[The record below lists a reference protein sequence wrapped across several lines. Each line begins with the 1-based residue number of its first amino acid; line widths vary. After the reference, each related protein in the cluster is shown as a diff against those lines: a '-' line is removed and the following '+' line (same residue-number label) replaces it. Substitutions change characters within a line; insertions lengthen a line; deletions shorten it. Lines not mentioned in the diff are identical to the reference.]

1 MEAGYLAAITTGLL
15 GGFGHCIGMCG
26 PIVTSYALHGPPS
39 VSERLLSHVLY
50 NAGRITTYM
59 FIGALMGYTGSFVD
73 AAGSMAGFQN
83 AAGIMAGLFMIFMGL
98 GISGIM
104 GKAGRLEG
112 RSGIIFKTADYIVME
127 KSLWRYYPLGA
138 LFGFIPCGLSYSIF
152 IASAG
157 TGDVLSGM
165 LVSLLFGLGTM
176 PSLLLVGTAAAYMGS
191 RLRGILYRAA
201 GGIIIITGVF
211 FLVKGIRHYAEM

>member
-1 MEAGYLAAITTGLL
+1 
-15 GGFGHCIGMCG
+15 
-26 PIVTSYALHGPPS
+26 
-39 VSERLLSHVLY
+39 
-50 NAGRITTYM
+50 
-59 FIGALMGYTGSFVD
+59 
-73 AAGSMAGFQN
+73 
-83 AAGIMAGLFMIFMGL
+83 
-98 GISGIM
+98 M

-112 RSGIIFKTADYIVME
+112 RSGIIFKSADYIVME